1 MANKDDVLEV
11 LDDEDH
17 KSTNEVRKELGVNW
31 YTASKLLTELWADDE
46 IEKLQLKD
54 SSRWKLKREDG
65 EYE

>member
-1 MANKDDVLEV
+1 MANKDDVLKV
-11 LDDEDH
+11 LDDDEH

>member
-1 MANKDDVLEV
+1 MAKKDDVLKV

-31 YTASKLLTELWADDE
+31 YTASKLLTELWADDD

>member
-1 MANKDDVLEV
+1 MANKDDVLKV